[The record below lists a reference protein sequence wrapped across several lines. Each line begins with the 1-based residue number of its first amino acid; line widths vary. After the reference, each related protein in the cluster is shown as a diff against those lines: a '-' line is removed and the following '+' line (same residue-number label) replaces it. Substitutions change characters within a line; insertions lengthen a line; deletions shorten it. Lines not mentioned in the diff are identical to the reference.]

1 MPEDLEER
9 RARCLLWMDRPSPS
23 ASFDDGDGD
32 TPDSD
37 VEAENDDAGQYEM
50 DDDAG
55 ELFGVNN
62 DADPSMAAM

>member
-1 MPEDLEER
+1 MNQMNHQLR
-9 RARCLLWMDRPSPS
+9 HYHH
-23 ASFDDGDGD
+23 GD